1 MYLTQIVQSF
11 ALDPHASY
19 PTATSRGRLTV
30 IKLQDNVTV
39 CKVIQVKLAIVKMG
53 FIIATLRLLF
63 VENQQQHV
71 TAGTN
76 TIDKTLIAKVQL
88 IESCSCL
95 LYFWYYFLIIFHK
108 MIADKQISSYKYK
121 LFLSVRLL
129 QEKAQ
134 YFVYHSITKKIILSK
149 IHLQRICHF

>member
-1 MYLTQIVQSF
+1 MKQNSHSAISALLPTFHRMQSFQSLSADLIVQSF

-19 PTATSRGRLTV
+19 PTATSRRRLTV

-39 CKVIQVKLAIVKMG
+39 CKVIQVKLAIVKME

-76 TIDKTLIAKVQL
+76 TIDKTLIAKIRL
-88 IESCSCL
+88 S
-95 LYFWYYFLIIFHK
+95 FIIMKLEPKDFFYSTGIGLGTRFV
-108 MIADKQISSYKYK
+108 MIFFALWK
-121 LFLSVRLL
+121 RL
-129 QEKAQ
+129 
-134 YFVYHSITKKIILSK
+134 
-149 IHLQRICHF
+149 